1 MSETSSTVATV
12 VESTES
18 VDPPAGTDSV
28 GDLNAGTARVGDGGG
43 GTAPVDDGGQSGPGR
58 RWSVSVDPRWIR
70 RSAITVLLL
79 VVVVWIGDWAFSRL
93 GNFIFLLLLA
103 WLFGIAM
110 DPIVSYLERHG
121 IGRRLATLLT
131 LILFAGLSIGFL
143 LAFGSLLVSQLSQLI
158 TSVPASLVD
167 IVDWVNRTFN
177 TTFDAAEIQQ
187 QLNVSPTQVANIA
200 ANLAGGAFGIVSS
213 LVGFIFQFFTLLL
226 FGYYFAAEGP
236 KIRDTVASWLP
247 QRRQLVFNQ
256 VWEIA
261 IRKTGGFVVSR
272 LLLAVLLSVVSSAFF
287 YLIDIPYWLPMGI
300 WTGVISQFIP
310 TLGTYLGLLL
320 PCLVA
325 VFNDPWDVVW
335 IIIFGTV
342 YQQLENYYLAPKISA
357 KTMDIHPAIAFASVI
372 VGAAL
377 FGPIG
382 ALIGIPIAAMLLAV
396 VETYGKRYELL
407 EQHAIEKKKHKKGEN
422 SPPDSDGNGT
432 FSGSSNNDPDSGLE
446 PQPA

>member
-12 VESTES
+12 VESTDADAEF
-18 VDPPAGTDSV
+18 AADSST
-28 GDLNAGTARVGDGGG
+28 GPARVGDGGVVG
-43 GTAPVDDGGQSGPGR
+43 GDGSQHNSEPSDPAR

-110 DPIVSYLERHG
+110 DPIVSYLERRG
-121 IGRRLATLLT
+121 VGRRLGTLLT
-131 LILFAGLSIGFL
+131 LLLFAGLALGFL
-143 LAFGSLLVSQLSQLI
+143 LAFGSLLVSQLTQLI
-158 TSVPASLVD
+158 TAVPSSLVD

-177 TTFDAAEIQQ
+177 TTFNAAEIQQ

-200 ANLAGGAFGIVSS
+200 ANLAGGAFGILSG
-213 LVGFIFQFFTLLL
+213 LVGFVFQFFTLLL

-272 LLLAVLLSVVSSAFF
+272 LLLAVLLSVVASGFF

-335 IIIFGTV
+335 IVIFGTV

-382 ALIGIPIAAMLLAV
+382 ALIGIPIAAMLLAI
-396 VETYGKRYELL
+396 VETYGRRYELI
-407 EQHAIEKKKHKKGEN
+407 EQHANENRKRPKGD
-422 SPPDSDGNGT
+422 SPPSDSDGA
-432 FSGSSNNDPDSGLE
+432 DPPSEGPTDDPSSGLE

>member
-1 MSETSSTVATV
+1 MSETSSPVATV
-12 VESTES
+12 VESTDVADPEADSDSSDGPSDPSASSDGGDGGPSTDAS
-18 VDPPAGTDSV
+18 VDPANGK
-28 GDLNAGTARVGDGGG
+28 
-43 GTAPVDDGGQSGPGR
+43 
-58 RWSVSVDPRWIR
+58 RWSITMDPRWIR

-110 DPIVSYLERHG
+110 DPIVSYLERRG
-121 IGRRLATLLT
+121 IGRRLGTLLT
-131 LILFAGLSIGFL
+131 LILFAGFAVGFL
-143 LAFGSLLVSQLSQLI
+143 LAFGSLLVSQLTQLI
-158 TSVPASLVD
+158 TAVPSSLVD
-167 IVDWVNRTFN
+167 IVDWVNRTFD
-177 TTFDAAEIQQ
+177 TTFDATEIQQ

-200 ANLAGGAFGIVSS
+200 ANLAGGAFGILSS

-272 LLLAVLLSVVSSAFF
+272 LLLAILLSVVSSAFF

-335 IIIFGTV
+335 IVIFGTV

-357 KTMDIHPAIAFASVI
+357 KTMDIHPAVAFASVI

-382 ALIGIPIAAMLLAV
+382 ALIGIPIAAMLLAI
-396 VETYGKRYELL
+396 VETYGRRYELL
-407 EQHAIEKKKHKKGEN
+407 EHHAIEKKVRKREDN
-422 SPPDSDGNGT
+422 SPPA
-432 FSGSSNNDPDSGLE
+432 SGAADAAS
-446 PQPA
+446 PATRD